1 MKKAI
6 VITAVI
12 TMCSLLCVIGFGVA
26 AVAIGVPVAA
36 GQIGKIVN
44 EDVYIAG
51 VDVGQIIDRAFWDLD
66 YDNESFVADDSTS
79 KTLDMTNVKRVE
91 LKVDA
96 ARVEI
101 TPVEGNTATV
111 TVETFNLTTNRTL
124 KADVSGDTARIESK
138 YVYDNITSISGIN
151 RTRVYIKL
159 PQKQYDKVLV
169 TLNAGDLTIQDTA
182 CDELELSL
190 NAGNTTIKNATAD
203 KITISC
209 DAGNVDVKTASV
221 TDMEIDV
228 DAGNVDLRDVKGKTL
243 NVSVNA
249 GNASMTDDSLFTDK
263 IDGKV
268 DMGNIDLKL
277 SKDIGFTLNY
287 ESDMGS
293 FLNRFDG
300 KVSMISSGNG
310 SNDFISRKGTLE
322 YLDGA
327 CDINLKINMGNITIK

>member
-6 VITAVI
+6 VIVAIV

-36 GQIGKIVN
+36 GQISKLIN
-44 EDVYIAG
+44 EDVHIVG
-51 VDVGQIIDRAFWDLD
+51 MDVGQVIDRAFWDW
-66 YDNESFVADDSTS
+66 DNDHASFVADDSTS

-91 LKVDA
+91 IKVDA

-101 TPVEGNTATV
+101 APVSGNTATV
-111 TVETFNLTTNRTL
+111 TVETFNLTTRRTL
-124 KADVSGDTARIESK
+124 KAEVSGDTAQIESK
-138 YVYDNITSISGIN
+138 YMYDSISGLSGIN
-151 RTRVYIKL
+151 RTKVYIKL

-169 TLNAGDLTIQDTA
+169 TLNAGDLTIQDA
-182 CDELELSL
+182 VSAELGLKL

-221 TDMEIDV
+221 TDMDIDV

-249 GNASMTDDSLFTDK
+249 GNASMTGDSLFTDK
-263 IDGKV
+263 IDGEV

-287 ESDMGS
+287 DSDMGS

-300 KVSMISSGNG
+300 KTSMISSGND
-310 SNDFISRKGTLE
+310 SNNFISRKGTLE

-327 CDINLKINMGNITIK
+327 CQINLKINMGNITIK